1 MIVGSVV
8 VGWMPACL
16 QYYLICTDCL
26 IRPNWASFPIK
37 FYTYFAI
44 NCLLI
49 LKSAINSYIYAA
61 RMQEIQ
67 VNNILAITHKI
78 TRERKKRKSER
89 KNHRISQKIKNINNN
104 YKTVYKIIF

>member
-16 QYYLICTDCL
+16 QYYLICTDC
-26 IRPNWASFPIK
+26 IIKPDWASFSVK

-44 NCLLI
+44 NFLVI
-49 LKSAINSYIYAA
+49 FKSAINSYIYAA

-67 VNNILAITHKI
+67 VNI
-78 TRERKKRKSER
+78 
-89 KNHRISQKIKNINNN
+89 
-104 YKTVYKIIF
+104 